1 MACGLCWLDL
11 NGLINHLDVFQGVRK
26 QNKQGRHPGDVVAL
40 PLMRSVLSAA
50 AWRSGSGTD
59 LTCKVRRM
67 WHGRWGERWGEQV
80 QGTGFGL
87 CFW

>member
-40 PLMRSVLSAA
+40 PLMRSVLSAS

-59 LTCKVRRM
+59 LTHKV
-67 WHGRWGERWGEQV
+67 
-80 QGTGFGL
+80 
-87 CFW
+87 